1 MKHKRRPTAMKITSE
16 TQELFGQFSNK
27 AVEALALWTD
37 ANQKIV
43 QELADLSAHTLKE
56 GVQFYGKLQASALEA
71 AKEGQGYWFRR
82 QGDFGDW
89 QKDPFACY
97 QKSLVEGI
105 QEAQKAFKLVE
116 GNAQAV
122 TLAAE
127 QLQATSQKAA
137 KEIQQTFSALAT
149 DLKVLYTPSKS

>member
-1 MKHKRRPTAMKITSE
+1 MKQKGRPTAMKITSE

-71 AKEGQGYWFRR
+71 AKEGQSYWFRR
-82 QGDFGDW
+82 QGDVWDW
-89 QKDPFACY
+89 QKDPFTWY
-97 QKSLVEGI
+97 QKGLVEGI
-105 QEAQKAFKLVE
+105 QETQKAFKLVE

-122 TLAAE
+122 TQVAE
-127 QLQATSQKAA
+127 QLQATTQKAA
-137 KEIQQTFSALAT
+137 KQIQQTFSSLTT